1 VFAGGVIEILAR
13 ADDAASGG
21 GTIENILAPVLMVVG
36 VILLGFILIGSVR
49 GKIARRQEATPS
61 PREHI
66 ERVKGLAG
74 GQENVYAANA
84 ELLQIAQR
92 LAGQLDAKA
101 ERLQQLMNE
110 AERRAAALQALLEET
125 DASSFGP
132 LVGEG
137 GGEGVAGGPLG
148 RIGPPSAAAL
158 PADPL
163 TTTVYE
169 LADAGHDPVQI
180 ARQLDEQVGK
190 VELILALR
198 GDDR

>member
-1 VFAGGVIEILAR
+1 MIQ
-13 ADDAASGG
+13 
-21 GTIENILAPVLMVVG
+21 NILAPVLMVVG
-36 VILLGFILIGSVR
+36 VILLGFILVGSVR
-49 GKIARRQEATPS
+49 GKVARRQAATPS
-61 PREHI
+61 PREQI

-84 ELLQIAQR
+84 ELLETAQR

-110 AERRAAALQALLEET
+110 AERRVAALRAVLEET
-125 DASSFGP
+125 DASSAGSSA
-132 LVGEG
+132 GGSSAGGSSSG
-137 GGEGVAGGPLG
+137 GGAAEMFAGEPLG
-148 RIGPPSAAAL
+148 RIGPSSASASASAV

-180 ARQLDEQVGK
+180 AQQLDEQVGK